1 MVRRS
6 QLGPRT
12 IVLTRTLFCLP
23 WLALLGWLAGV
34 SWFLCDD
41 AFISFRYVRNLL
53 EGNGLVFNPG
63 EYVEGYS
70 NFLWILELAA
80 IWGFF
85 GVRPEHSAP
94 YLSVAYTVGTI
105 AVMLWWIARSPSR
118 HDRGL
123 IAWMSL
129 GLLCS
134 SATFAVWTSG
144 GGLETRQFT
153 FFVIVAVV
161 CLAVHNNTRW
171 GLIVASLSLAAASY
185 TRPEGP
191 LLAACCFGWFAVQR
205 LVANRRLDL
214 RELAAL
220 VAPFALLVGA
230 HFLFRYAYYG
240 EWLPNTYYAKHVR
253 PWYESG
259 FRYLVAGT
267 IETGLYL
274 LVPLAYLA
282 LRVRWRIYRDSI
294 YGLVLLC
301 LGAHMAY
308 ILYIGG
314 DLFEFRPFDF
324 YWPLLAPPA
333 AQGIAL
339 LSSKVSASLRRI
351 RSLPWRFD
359 PQSFAIVIFVPVLFY
374 SGAIQ
379 GILLFESAGMP
390 GEPGVR
396 LHIELNDEN
405 AGWLLSAPLMPV
417 FVAISN
423 DMRRQL
429 GMQSVGVRF
438 VEHREDARR
447 RIPMWKPY
455 EEMSRGVIPQN
466 ALMVTDGAGILPY
479 YVPDLRI
486 IDLYGL
492 IDATVARTPVTR
504 DNHERQMA
512 HDRRPPPGYLQQRG
526 VNFIIYP
533 PASSDTVA
541 LDRANYA
548 ARLGPELW
556 MPFEATDSQWA
567 IEHFA
572 DQDLRTRAEIEFVD
586 FWGRIGKFGARLTVT
601 VVEDVLEADYSILTT
616 DDEEAIITPE
626 SRLIPVIPEAVR
638 GHVDK
643 GKLARLGSGT
653 DMAFISGWAA
663 DIQRSQPASA
673 ILIIANGAVIY
684 AGPPTFER
692 PDVARHFGNDALV
705 KSGFA
710 LLLPAIMLG
719 EGNPAGAEVRVF
731 ALSSDG
737 VASELVYDEEFEWRK
752 PTS

>member
-1 MVRRS
+1 M
-6 QLGPRT
+6 RT
-12 IVLTRTLFCLP
+12 IIVTRTLLCLP
-23 WLALLGWLAGV
+23 WLALLGWLTSV

-53 EGNGLVFNPG
+53 EGHGLVFNPG
-63 EYVEGYS
+63 EFVEGYS

-80 IWGFF
+80 IWGIF
-85 GVRPEHSAP
+85 GMRPEQAAP
-94 YLSVAYTVGTI
+94 SLSLAYTVGTI
-105 AVMLWWIARSPSR
+105 AAMLWWIAKSPSR

-153 FFVIVAVV
+153 FFVLLAVV
-161 CLAVHNNTRW
+161 CLAVHGNTRW
-171 GLIVASLSLAAASY
+171 GLLLASLSLAAAAF

-191 LLAACCFGWFAVQR
+191 LIAACCFAWFIAQR
-205 LVANRRLDL
+205 FFSTRRLHW

-220 VAPFALLVGA
+220 VAPFAVLVAA

-259 FRYLVAGT
+259 FRYLVAGA

-274 LVPLAYLA
+274 LIPLALMA
-282 LRVRWRIYRDSI
+282 LRERWKVYGDSS

-301 LGAHMAY
+301 LFSHMAY
-308 ILYIGG
+308 LSNIGG

-379 GILLFESAGMP
+379 GILLFESAWTP
-390 GEPGVR
+390 GEPGLR
-396 LHIELNDEN
+396 LHIELDDEN

-417 FVAISN
+417 FVALSN
-423 DMRRQL
+423 DMRTQL

-492 IDATVARTPVTR
+492 TDATVARAPVTR

-512 HDRRPPPGYLQQRG
+512 HDRSPPPGYLQQRG
-526 VNFIIYP
+526 VNFIIRP

-556 MPFEATDSQWA
+556 MPFDATDSQWA

-572 DQDLRTRAEIEFVD
+572 DQDLRTKAEIEFVD
-586 FWGRIGKFGARLTVT
+586 FWGRIGKFGARFKVT

-663 DIQRSQPASA
+663 DIQGSRPASE
-673 ILIIANGAVIY
+673 ILLIANGRVIY
-684 AGPPTFER
+684 AGPPMFER

-710 LLLPAIMLG
+710 LLIPASMLG
-719 EGNPAGAEVRVF
+719 QADPARAEVRVF
-731 ALSSDG
+731 AMSDDG
-737 VASELVYDEEFEWRK
+737 VASELVYNEEFELGK
-752 PTS
+752 PPS

>member
-1 MVRRS
+1 M
-6 QLGPRT
+6 RT
-12 IVLTRTLFCLP
+12 IVLTRTLPCLP
-23 WLALLGWLAGV
+23 WLVLLGWLAAV

-41 AFISFRYVRNLL
+41 AFISFRYVRNFL
-53 EGNGLVFNPG
+53 EGHGLVFNPG

-85 GVRPEHSAP
+85 GLRPEQAAP
-94 YLSVAYTVGTI
+94 ALSLAYTLGTI
-105 AVMLWWIARSPSR
+105 AAMLWWIARSPSR

-129 GLLCS
+129 GLLCT

-153 FFVIVAVV
+153 FFVVLAVV
-161 CLAVHNNTRW
+161 CLAVHNDSRW
-171 GLIVASLSLAAASY
+171 GLLIASLSLAAAAY

-191 LLAACCFGWFAVQR
+191 LIAACCFAWFIAQR
-205 LVANRRLDL
+205 YFATRRLDW

-220 VAPFALLVGA
+220 VAPFALLVAA

-240 EWLPNTYYAKHVR
+240 EWLPNTYFAKHIR
-253 PWYESG
+253 PRYESG
-259 FRYLVAGT
+259 FRYLVAGAL
-267 IETGLYL
+267 ETGLYL
-274 LVPLAYLA
+274 LIPLAYVA
-282 LRVRWRIYRDSI
+282 LRARWRAYKESI

-301 LGAHMAY
+301 LGTHMAY
-308 ILYIGG
+308 ILHIGG
-314 DLFEFRPFDF
+314 DHFEFRPLDF

-333 AQGIAL
+333 AGGIAHL
-339 LSSKVSASLRRI
+339 GSRVSAGLRRV
-351 RSLPWRFD
+351 RSLPWRLN
-359 PQSFAIVIFVPVLFY
+359 PQVCAIVIFVPVLFY

-379 GILLFESAGMP
+379 GALLFEGIAMTR
-390 GEPGVR
+390 EPVGR
-396 LHIELNDEN
+396 LYIDLDEEN
-405 AGWLLSAPLMPV
+405 AGWLIWAPFMPV
-417 FVAISN
+417 IVAIS
-423 DMRRQL
+423 DDLRRQL
-429 GMQSVGVRF
+429 GSQSVAVR
-438 VEHREDARR
+438 VTEHRQLANR
-447 RIPMWKPY
+447 RIESWKPY
-455 EEMSRGVIPQN
+455 EQALLGVLPDDAVMAN
-466 ALMVTDGAGILPY
+466 DGVGIQPY
-479 YVPDLRI
+479 FVPDLKI
-486 IDLYGL
+486 VDFHGL
-492 IDATVARTPVTR
+492 TDATVARNPTILE
-504 DNHERQMA
+504 NYQRQMA
-512 HDRRPPPGYLQQRG
+512 HDRYPPPGYLQQRG

-572 DQDLRTRAEIEFVD
+572 DRDLRTRAEIEFVD

-601 VVEDVLEADYSILTT
+601 IVEDVLEADYSILTT

-653 DMAFISGWAA
+653 DMAFIAGWAA
-663 DIQRSQPASA
+663 DIQGSQPASA

-731 ALSSDG
+731 ALSG
-737 VASELVYDEEFEWRK
+737 EGAASELVYGPEFEWNK
-752 PTS
+752 